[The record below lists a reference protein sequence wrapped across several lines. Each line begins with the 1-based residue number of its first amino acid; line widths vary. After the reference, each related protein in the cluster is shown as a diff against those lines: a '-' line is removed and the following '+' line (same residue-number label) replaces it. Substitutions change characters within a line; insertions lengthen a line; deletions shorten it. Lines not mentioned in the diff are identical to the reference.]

1 MCELDAATYMK
12 NNRIVLIAYISKIA
26 VGEFR
31 AMQYDRVQTQFF
43 RRMLPLPMLPQA
55 MKPLAMV
62 PEALRPQATPAKPAQ
77 ARPAKPIKFTIR
89 IRRARKQV
97 RLSGQDVL
105 DAVRTKL
112 QPVTMFSRR
121 TA

>member
-1 MCELDAATYMK
+1 M
-12 NNRIVLIAYISKIA
+12 VYISKIA
-26 VGEFR
+26 VGTFR

-55 MKPLAMV
+55 MKPRAMV
-62 PEALRPQATPAKPAQ
+62 PEALRPQATPAQARP
-77 ARPAKPIKFTIR
+77 ARPAKPSTLR

>member
-1 MCELDAATYMK
+1 MK
-12 NNRIVLIAYISKIA
+12 NSRIVLMVYISKIA
-26 VGEFR
+26 VGKFR
-31 AMQYDRVQTQFF
+31 SMQYDRVQTQFF

-55 MKPLAMV
+55 MKPRAMV
-62 PEALRPQATPAKPAQ
+62 PEALRPQATPAQARPARP
-77 ARPAKPIKFTIR
+77 ARPAKPSTLR